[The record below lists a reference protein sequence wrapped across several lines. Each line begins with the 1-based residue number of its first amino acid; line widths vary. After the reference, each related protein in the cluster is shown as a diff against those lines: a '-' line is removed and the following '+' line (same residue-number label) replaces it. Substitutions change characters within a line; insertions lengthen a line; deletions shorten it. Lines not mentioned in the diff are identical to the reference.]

1 MKDLAAAMDDTGF
14 RTDFGGATALPSPD
28 APVRGPTPAAAAAP
42 APGSR
47 RRIGPRGIW
56 GGAVAFAL
64 VAHAGFF
71 AATALNRGQTRLYE
85 AAPPVQVYLDLTPR
99 PTARRSAPAAAEPR
113 TETAPR
119 PEAPPSRPLPFTPR
133 PSQAVA
139 PPPPSVTPLP
149 VQAAAPPAPAPAPAQ
164 AAAPAP
170 AAEPAARSTPSPEFQ
185 RRVLA
190 ALEKVRRYPPAARAR
205 REEGV
210 VVLSFTLNRAGKV
223 LGVSVQ
229 TSSGSPTLDRAALET
244 VRRASL
250 PRVPEE
256 FADPL
261 RLTLPVEYSLR

>member
-28 APVRGPTPAAAAAP
+28 APVRGPSLAPAAPP
-42 APGSR
+42 APGPR
-47 RRIGPRGIW
+47 RRIGPHGIW

-64 VAHAGFF
+64 LAHAGFF
-71 AATALNRGQTRLYE
+71 AVTALNRVETRLVE
-85 AAPPVQVYLDLTPR
+85 ALPPVQVYLDLTPR
-99 PTARRSAPAAAEPR
+99 PAPRRTAPAASPKAES
-113 TETAPR
+113 APR
-119 PEAPPSRPLPFTPR
+119 PEAPPPPRPLPFTPR

-149 VQAAAPPAPAPAPAQ
+149 VQAAAPPTPAPAAQ

-170 AAEPAARSTPSPEFQ
+170 AAEPAARSTSSPEFQ

-210 VVLSFTLNRAGKV
+210 VVLSFTMNRAGKAT
-223 LGVSVQ
+223 GVSVQ
-229 TSSGSPTLDRAALET
+229 TSSGSPTLDRAAMET

-250 PRVPEE
+250 PRVPDE

-261 RLTLPVEYSLR
+261 RLTVPVEFSLN

>member
-1 MKDLAAAMDDTGF
+1 MEAVWTMKDLAAAMDDTGF

-28 APVRGPTPAAAAAP
+28 APVRGSTPAVA
-42 APGSR
+42 SR

-56 GGAVAFAL
+56 SGAAAFAL
-64 VAHAGFF
+64 IAHAGFF
-71 AATALNRGQTRLYE
+71 AVTALNRVETRFEE
-85 AAPPVQVYLDLTPR
+85 AVPPVQVYLDLTPR
-99 PTARRSAPAAAEPR
+99 PAPRRSAPASEPR
-113 TETAPR
+113 AEKAPR
-119 PEAPPSRPLPFTPR
+119 PVTPPPPRPLPLSPR
-133 PSQAVA
+133 PSQAVT

-149 VQAAAPPAPAPAPAQ
+149 LQAAAPPAPAPATQ

-229 TSSGSPTLDRAALET
+229 TSSGSPALDRAALET

-261 RLTLPVEYSLR
+261 RITVPVEFSLR